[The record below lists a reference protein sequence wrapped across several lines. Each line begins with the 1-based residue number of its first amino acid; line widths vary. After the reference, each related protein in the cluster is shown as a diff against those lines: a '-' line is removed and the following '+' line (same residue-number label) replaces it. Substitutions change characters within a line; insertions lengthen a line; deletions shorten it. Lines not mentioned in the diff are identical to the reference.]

1 VLFVGN
7 LADTVTAGTAFEG
20 AHRALRA
27 GIYDTRDLLTGRAA
41 TPIVISEGGRI
52 ERYVPFAEMS
62 AKDFV
67 LLELAR
73 RQ

>member
-1 VLFVGN
+1 M
-7 LADTVTAGTAFEG
+7 
-20 AHRALRA
+20 ALRA
-27 GIYDTRDLLTGRAA
+27 GTYDARDLLSGRTAA
-41 TPIVISEGGRI
+41 PVAISEDGRI
-52 ERYVPFAEMS
+52 ERYVPFPEMA